1 MPLCLSFV
9 YLRPGARLN
18 YKTEGNLAS
27 REAGIPRALPG
38 ALPAALSEIAR
49 LSAVSLIRPHSRSFF
64 SAIFDF
70 LNKKRIICFFVPFH
84 AHFSTRGRQA

>member
-18 YKTEGNLAS
+18 YKTESNLAS

-49 LSAVSLIRPHSRSFF
+49 LSAVSLIRPLSARSVHEQRQLYSI
-64 SAIFDF
+64 SA
-70 LNKKRIICFFVPFH
+70 L
-84 AHFSTRGRQA
+84 

>member
-18 YKTEGNLAS
+18 YKTESNLAS

-49 LSAVSLIRPHSRSFF
+49 LSAVSLIRPQSRSFVRIFARSSALSLIFFGDFRF
-64 SAIFDF
+64 S
-70 LNKKRIICFFVPFH
+70 
-84 AHFSTRGRQA
+84 